1 MHISKEIIQL
11 LIKSKVKDQ
20 KSLAAFK
27 RLIAKRYGISSPSNF
42 DLLKAYH
49 NYYPNKRNSTIEN
62 ALRTRPVRSLSGIV
76 NVSALTKPYA
86 CPGNCI
92 YCPTEAGM
100 PKSYLSKEPA
110 AQRAKMLKFDPFVQI
125 KTRIESLQKEGHPTD
140 KIELRIIGGTWSY
153 YKKDYRTWYIKECY
167 RACNSLNQKSNIK
180 NENDNV
186 KCKIEDLIKEQ
197 KKNQKAKHR
206 VVGMSVETRP
216 DFINPKEIKFLRE
229 LGITKIELG
238 IQSIYDDVLEFSRRR
253 STRQDI
259 INATKLLKD
268 AGFKVSYQIMPNLPC
283 SNLQRD
289 LEMFKEIFENPD
301 FKPDYLK
308 IYPLVLLKEAELY
321 KIKDKIKFKEYTTQE
336 LIDLIIEIKKIVPPY
351 VRIERIIR
359 DIPAQY
365 AQNLAGQTTNMRQL
379 VSNLMEKEGLKCKCI
394 RCREI
399 RGSKRDSSPKLFK
412 YEYTASNGQEILL
425 TFESADQEKLYS
437 MLRLRIADNKKHYI
451 KALQDCVL
459 IRDVHT
465 FGLQTQ
471 VDKKHKLA
479 VQHKG
484 LGKKLIKEAER
495 IAKKTG
501 KKGIAIISSVGTRE
515 YYRKLGY
522 KLKDTYMVKK

>member
-1 MHISKEIIQL
+1 MHIPKEIIQS

-27 RLIAKRYGISSPSNF
+27 RSIAKKYGISSPSNF

-49 NYYPNKRNSTIEN
+49 NYYPNKRNSVIEN
-62 ALRTRPVRSLSGIV
+62 SLRTRPVRSLSGIV
-76 NVSALTKPYA
+76 NVSVLTKPYA

-110 AQRAKMLKFDPFVQI
+110 AQRAKMLKFDPYIQV

-153 YKKDYRTWYIKECY
+153 YPEDYRLWYIKECF
-167 RACNSLNQKSNIK
+167 RACNSKKTKDTSQKQ
-180 NENDNV
+180 
-186 KCKIEDLIKEQ
+186 KCKIKDLIQEQ
-197 KKNQKAKHR
+197 KRNQTAKHR
-206 VVGMSVETRP
+206 IVGLSVETRP
-216 DFINPKEIKFLRE
+216 DFINENEIKFLRE

-238 IQSIYDDVLEFSRRR
+238 IQSVYDDILEFSKRK

-268 AGFKVSYQIMPNLPC
+268 AGFKVSYQVMPNLPL
-283 SNLQRD
+283 SNLKRD
-289 LEMFKEIFENPD
+289 FEMFVEIFENQD

-321 KIKDKIKFKEYTTQE
+321 KIQDKIKFKEYTAQE

-359 DIPAQY
+359 DIPAEY

-379 VSNLMEKEGLKCKCI
+379 VANLMEKQGLKCKCI

-399 RGSKRDSSPKLFK
+399 KSLNQNSKKTKLFK
-412 YEYTASNGQEILL
+412 YEYQASEGREILL
-425 TFESADQEKLYS
+425 TFESYDQQKLYS
-437 MLRLRIADNKKHYI
+437 MLRLRIADNKEHYI
-451 KALQDCVL
+451 KALKNCAL

-471 VDKKHKLA
+471 VSKQHKLA

-495 IAKKTG
+495 IAKKSG
-501 KKGIAIISSVGTRE
+501 KKGVAIISAVGTRE
-515 YYRKLGY
+515 YYKKLGY
-522 KLKDTYMVKK
+522 KLKDTYMVK

>member
-1 MHISKEIIQL
+1 MHISKEIIQT

-27 RLIAKRYGISSPSNF
+27 RSIAKKYGISSPSNF

-49 NYYPNKRNSTIEN
+49 NYYPNKRNLIIEN
-62 ALRTRPVRSLSGIV
+62 ALKTRPVRSLSGIV

-125 KTRIESLQKEGHPTD
+125 KTRLESLHKEGHPTD

-153 YKKDYRTWYIKECY
+153 YPSIYRKTFIKNCFD
-167 RACNSLNQKSNIK
+167 ACNGNISK
-180 NENDNV
+180 TLE
-186 KCKIEDLIKEQ
+186 LAQ
-197 KKNQKAKHR
+197 KKNQIAKHR
-206 VVGMSVETRP
+206 IVGLSIETRP
-216 DFINPKEIKFLRE
+216 DYINAKEIKFLRE

-238 IQSIYDDVLEFSRRR
+238 IQSIYDDVLEFSRRK

-268 AGFKVSYQIMPNLPC
+268 AGFKVSYQMMPNLPC
-283 SNLQRD
+283 SNPQRD
-289 LEMFKEIFENPD
+289 LEMFKEIFSNQD
-301 FKPDYLK
+301 FCPDYLK

-321 KIKDKIKFKEYTTQE
+321 KIKEKIKFKEYTTQE
-336 LIDLIIEIKKIVPPY
+336 LIELIIEIKKIVPPY

-399 RGSKRDSSPKLFK
+399 RGSKQDSSPKLFK

-425 TFESADQEKLYS
+425 TFENADQEKLYS

-451 KALQDCVL
+451 KALQDCAL

-522 KLKDTYMVKK
+522 KLKDTYMVKKING